1 MKYKIF
7 LLVFLI
13 SLISSIIIF
22 SNSSTGVCK
31 IGGGCDTVNSSSY
44 GSTLGIKNSV
54 YGIFIFSFMIALT
67 LFHINKP
74 NKHTRRVI
82 HGAVI
87 LGSLVAI
94 YFLYLQ
100 LFVIRVFCSF
110 CLIID
115 FGLIISLIFLFY
127 LWEH

>member
-7 LLVFLI
+7 LLIFFI
-13 SLISSIIIF
+13 GLISSIIIT
-22 SNSSTGVCK
+22 SNSLTGVCK
-31 IGGGCDTVNSSSY
+31 IGGGCDTVNNSSY
-44 GSTLGIKNSV
+44 GSTLGIKNSI
-54 YGIFIFSFMIALT
+54 YGIFIFSLMISLT
-67 LFHINKP
+67 LLHIKSP
-74 NKHTRRVI
+74 SQHTRRVI

-100 LFVIRVFCSF
+100 FFVIRTFCTY
-110 CLIID
+110 CLVID
-115 FGLIISLIFLFY
+115 FSLIISLIFLFY